1 MGFKSIRRDDEMDH
15 CKGVSTHQSQCVIF
29 EREETKNVN
38 PMTLVLAHE

>member
-1 MGFKSIRRDDEMDH
+1 MCYKSVRRGDEMDP

-29 EREETKNVN
+29 EREETKHVN